1 MNEPYDWLML
11 IGGVCFMLIP
21 LPMMVVTWLYVNK
34 TPRKQRLIELGYGTN
49 NDWYRGKKIDFVD
62 ANYIVALVPAA
73 AFGMIFRKKI
83 FKMKLK
89 KLLLVPNLHND
100 ENYLKV
106 KREFPF
112 FYYWILTMFVLVVS
126 GMTVLSIGM
135 GIDKGWFHF

>member
-1 MNEPYDWLML
+1 
-11 IGGVCFMLIP
+11 
-21 LPMMVVTWLYVNK
+21 MMVVTWLYVNK